1 MLDVIESK
9 IARREYEERVRSLA
23 RVEDYDV
30 WLKSRAGNWI
40 AREVGSLLSPLAVLA
55 DKLRHKPVIEVDTQA
70 QTGAHVTPKTD
81 NLPETA

>member
-1 MLDVIESK
+1 MIDVIESK

-30 WLKSRAGNWI
+30 WLKSRAGNW
-40 AREVGSLLSPLAVLA
+40 LSPLAALA
-55 DKLRHKPVIEVDTQA
+55 DKLRHRRVVEVDSALAEQE
-70 QTGAHVTPKTD
+70 QNGAHGTPKTD